1 MRDAFG
7 GAFMIK
13 VFLVFIAVYIGF
25 TAIAL
30 NYAKAFKVKNK
41 VIEYL
46 ESSEIIDLNLTAAQ
60 RSDLEEFIEIELL
73 GNMNYNVS
81 EFNICDRIT
90 TTDDTG
96 KTIAYC
102 HNAGIVIKEEPTY
115 EIKVTAPNEGIVIDD
130 PTKLNNTE
138 GVYYKVET
146 YLGWSMPFFK
156 GFASIGG
163 KKATDTPMG
172 VWQISGET
180 RVIVN
185 Q

>member
-13 VFLVFIAVYIGF
+13 VFLVFIAIYIGF
-25 TAIAL
+25 TAVAL

-46 ESSEIIDLNLTAAQ
+46 ESSEIANLDNLDVKQKTAME
-60 RSDLEEFIEIELL
+60 DFIETELL

-81 EFNICDRIT
+81 DLNICDGVKLKNDAGR
-90 TTDDTG
+90 
-96 KTIAYC
+96 TIAYC
-102 HNAGIVIKEEPTY
+102 HKSGIVIKEQASAT
-115 EIKVTAPNEGIVIDD
+115 
-130 PTKLNNTE
+130 NTE

-146 YLGWSMPFFK
+146 YLGWSIPFLN
-156 GFASIGG
+156 GLLSLNGNNQSQEVPI
-163 KKATDTPMG
+163 G

-180 RVIVN
+180 RLIVN